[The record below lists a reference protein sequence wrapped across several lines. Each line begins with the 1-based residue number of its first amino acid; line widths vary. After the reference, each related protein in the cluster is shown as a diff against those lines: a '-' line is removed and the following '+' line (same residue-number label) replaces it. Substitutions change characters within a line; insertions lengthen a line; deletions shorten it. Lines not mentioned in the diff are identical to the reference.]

1 MRLYDKLS
9 FVINF
14 KKIQIVPI
22 QRIRI
27 LSFVIDS
34 VKMIVTVTEEK
45 KQKLKNLV
53 VNLLR
58 INKPTIKYLTKV
70 IGTIISFMPA
80 AILGP
85 LFYRYLENEKLFSFR
100 LNKGNFDALAN
111 ISSEGKQELA
121 WWLENTDILK
131 KTYCLALN

>member
-1 MRLYDKLS
+1 
-9 FVINF
+9 
-14 KKIQIVPI
+14 
-22 QRIRI
+22 
-27 LSFVIDS
+27 
-34 VKMIVTVTEEK
+34 MIVTLTEEK
-45 KQKLKNLV
+45 KQKLKNLA

-58 INKPTIKYLTKV
+58 INKPTIKYLKKV
-70 IGTIISFMPA
+70 IETIISFMPA

-85 LFYRYLENEKLFSFR
+85 LFYRYLENEKLFPFR

>member
-58 INKPTIKYLTKV
+58 INKPTIKYLAKV